1 MFNPTRAC
9 IALGS
14 LALIAGPV
22 SAQGAPA
29 ARSAAR
35 PVAVPAPAATAK
47 PVTRVMFT
55 KDIDSSFQRVDA
67 NKDGFVTQT
76 EIAAAEAR
84 AQATVQ
90 AQFTVRRKQA
100 FDRLDANKDGQV
112 SFAEFAA
119 GSPGPKLAT
128 NGQQALVQ
136 LDTNKDGR
144 VTLVEFRVPAM
155 RRFERIDAN
164 RDGTATVEEQRK
176 LAGNR

>member
-1 MFNPTRAC
+1 
-9 IALGS
+9 
-14 LALIAGPV
+14 
-22 SAQGAPA
+22 
-29 ARSAAR
+29 
-35 PVAVPAPAATAK
+35 
-47 PVTRVMFT
+47 MFT
-55 KDIDSSFQRVDA
+55 KDVDTSFQRVDA
-67 NKDGFVTQT
+67 NKDGFVTKN
-76 EIAAAEAR
+76 EIAVAEAR

-100 FDRLDANKDGQV
+100 FDRLDTNKDGQV

-119 GSPGPKLAT
+119 GSPGPRVAT
-128 NGQQALVQ
+128 NGQQALTQ
-136 LDTNKDGR
+136 LDANKDGR

>member
-9 IALGS
+9 IAFGS
-14 LALIAGPV
+14 LVLIAGSV

-29 ARSAAR
+29 PR
-35 PVAVPAPAATAK
+35 PVAAPTPAVVAK
-47 PVTRVMFT
+47 PVTRTMFT
-55 KDIDSSFQRVDA
+55 KDVDASFQRVDS
-67 NKDGFVTQT
+67 NKDGFVTQI

-84 AQATVQ
+84 AQANVQ

-100 FDRLDANKDGQV
+100 FDRLDTNKDGQV

-128 NGQQALVQ
+128 NGQQALAQ